1 MATPTTSSST
11 LAVGGM
17 TCAHCEIVVERVLR
31 HQPGVHTVR
40 ARYGL
45 GLATLSVDEGFS
57 LEDADA
63 ALRKEGYSVRIAD
76 PAEAPGLARRTV
88 EVLAAFAVIIAA
100 VLLARRFV
108 HLPAGISVS
117 ENMTLGLVFVIGLV
131 ASVSSCM
138 AITGGLLLALAA
150 KYNEMTVGG
159 AAQRFLP
166 HLSFNAGRLVGYAG
180 FGALT
185 GLVGSALMI
194 SPEVSAALT
203 IAASVVMLAIGLQ
216 MLGLLPPLTHLL
228 RMPRSLQH
236 RVHDLVASKSGSA
249 AFALGAATF
258 FLPCGFTLALQ
269 LYVLAQGDPL
279 HGALTMLV
287 FALGTLPAL
296 LSLSMLSSFVTGR
309 MQGYFLKL
317 AGAAVIMLGFL
328 NIQYGLVQAGSGY
341 TPVTPFV
348 AAQADAV
355 APAQARQVQVVEMTV
370 NGLEYRPNRFTVK
383 VGIPVEWRI
392 DGRDAEGCGRIL
404 VARAIGVTK
413 FLAADKPDTVTFT
426 PNRTGDIAFNCSMGM
441 MTPNSGFTVVE

>member
-1 MATPTTSSST
+1 
-11 LAVGGM
+11 
-17 TCAHCEIVVERVLR
+17 
-31 HQPGVHTVR
+31 
-40 ARYGL
+40 
-45 GLATLSVDEGFS
+45 
-57 LEDADA
+57 
-63 ALRKEGYSVRIAD
+63 
-76 PAEAPGLARRTV
+76 
-88 EVLAAFAVIIAA
+88 
-100 VLLARRFV
+100 
-108 HLPAGISVS
+108 
-117 ENMTLGLVFVIGLV
+117 MTLGLVFVIGLV

-150 KYNEMTVGG
+150 KYNEMAVGG

-203 IAASVVMLAIGLQ
+203 IAASVLMLAIGLQ

-236 RVHDLVASKSGSA
+236 RVHDLVASKSGVA

-269 LYVLAQGDPL
+269 LYVLAQGSPL
-279 HGALTMLV
+279 HGALTMFV

-341 TPVTPFV
+341 TPVVPFSS
-348 AAQADAV
+348 AQTAAV
-355 APAQARQVQVVEMTV
+355 APAQARQVQIVDDDR
-370 NGLEYRPNRFTVK
+370 GRPR
-383 VGIPVEWRI
+383 IPPEPLHRESRHPGGMAHRRPRCRRLRAHPGRARHRRDQVPRRRQAGHRDVHAEA
-392 DGRDAEGCGRIL
+392 DGRDRLQLQHGHDDPELRLHGGRVTIGLSEGQPMR
-404 VARAIGVTK
+404 R
-413 FLAADKPDTVTFT
+413 DQP
-426 PNRTGDIAFNCSMGM
+426 
-441 MTPNSGFTVVE
+441 